1 MHRLLTRLI
10 VNTIL
15 QRKHAAAAQKSF
27 DDFSNYRLAKGLREL
42 QIVARQYTTS
52 VFLVGCGILSAG
64 FGLKGFLL
72 PNHFIDGGA
81 TGIALLTAGLTGWP
95 LPVLLVLINIP
106 FILLGYRVIG
116 RGFALKTA
124 LAIGGLALCTA
135 FFPYPII
142 TEDKLLVAVFG
153 GFFLGAG
160 IGLSV
165 RGGAV
170 IDGTEVLA
178 IYFSRQR
185 GLTMGDVILIFN
197 IIIFSAAAWLLTLE
211 TALYS
216 ILTYLAASKAVDFI
230 IEGIEEYT
238 GVTIISI
245 KPDEVREMIVNTL
258 RRGVTVYVGK
268 AGYGRSGCRDW
279 EQDILF
285 TVITR
290 LELSKLKAELEK
302 IDPNAFTVMHSI
314 NDSKGGLL
322 KKRPLH

>member
-15 QRKHAAAAQKSF
+15 QRKHSTADQKSF

-42 QIVARQYTTS
+42 QIVVRQYTTS
-52 VFLVGCGILSAG
+52 AFLVGCGILSAG

-197 IIIFSAAAWLLTLE
+197 IIIFSVAAWLLTLE

-245 KPDEVREMIVNTL
+245 KSDEVREMIVNTL